1 VPGTSWNI
9 DFNTWSQIAA
19 RIASFLNLGS
29 ALRRAGVNP
38 TRQLYQFLH
47 HGSYLR
53 KTMLEKLYI
62 ADIPPYL
69 RTGGFFT
76 SLEKSDDNSTIEL
89 PMGVTKIDTTIA
101 SASALRDLLISLRFW
116 MVEDVPDTLT
126 EYVVYSQD
134 GDIYNV
140 VFEFAAD
147 MPYLSLLWGV
157 RTAKTAQKKL
167 SCAVLTGRVQVLVYL
182 HASIG
187 CAFSERHVITAARVG
202 NAASLKYVCDH
213 GAYAS
218 NYACIEAAGNGTLAC
233 LQYLHVSG
241 AQLEA
246 ASCEAAAKGGHLACL
261 QYLHSCGCPWGA
273 VTTAS
278 AAWSGHLDCLKYAK
292 EHGCGWD
299 STTCSAAARQGSASC
314 LVYAH
319 ENGCPWD
326 STTSAGAAA
335 GGHLECLQ
343 YLHKHGCPWS
353 ASTCASAAQGGHLS
367 CLRYAHENGCE
378 WDRSTGSA
386 AAEGGHVEC
395 LRYALDNGCGARS
408 TQIMRAAARGG
419 RLACLQLAH
428 ERGLRWDD
436 QCCTP
441 AARRNYLDCF
451 EYLLQHGCP
460 FVPSKM
466 LRATPAAK
474 AMLDDYL
481 RSKGRPLDLRTFRR
495 ALQDQS
501 EDSPGVAYYRTAYP
515 EDSPMHRLMF
525 MFDCGALT
533 ATQVFD
539 MAVTDRAVD
548 SAPLLRHIVET
559 KKLAERAWRGPPN
572 LRKLANL
579 VVRIGDP
586 DSVAIAIA
594 ESDPS
599 LCSRWTFTVCMRGFL
614 SAAKLLHERGCA
626 FPASCTREVAWS
638 GRADLLQL
646 LHERGCPWH
655 DEVTFVAAA
664 RGNLAC
670 LQYAHKQ
677 GCPWT
682 AMPLA
687 VSGQT
692 MGWYKNILQCVQYY
706 VEHGGP
712 VSPETLAAW
721 REVSG
726 RC

>member
-1 VPGTSWNI
+1 
-9 DFNTWSQIAA
+9 
-19 RIASFLNLGS
+19 
-29 ALRRAGVNP
+29 
-38 TRQLYQFLH
+38 
-47 HGSYLR
+47 
-53 KTMLEKLYI
+53 MLEKLYI

-319 ENGCPWD
+319 ENGCRWD

-367 CLRYAHENGCE
+367 CLRFAHENGCE
-378 WDRSTGSA
+378 WDRSTCSA
-386 AAEGGHVEC
+386 AADGGHVEC
-395 LRYALDNGCGARS
+395 LRYALDNGCEARS
-408 TQIMRAAARGG
+408 TEIMRAAARGG

-428 ERGLRWDD
+428 ERGLRWDE
-436 QCCTP
+436 QCCTA

-451 EYLLQHGCP
+451 GYLLQHGCP
-460 FVPSKM
+460 LVPSKM

-501 EDSPGVAYYRTAYP
+501 EDSPGVAHYRTAYP
-515 EDSPMHRLMF
+515 EDSPTHRLMF
-525 MFDCGALT
+525 VFDCGALT

-548 SAPLLRHIVET
+548 TAALLRHIVET
-559 KKLAERAWRGPPN
+559 KKLAERAWGRPPN
-572 LRKLANL
+572 LRRLANL

-594 ESDPS
+594 ESEPS

-626 FPASCTREVAWS
+626 FPASCTREVAWR
-638 GRADLLQL
+638 GRADLLQF
-646 LHERGCPWH
+646 LHERCCPWH

-706 VEHGGP
+706 IEHGGP